1 MASNYL
7 AWKKR
12 INLILTEQDVIGY
25 VNGEV
30 IEPQKYKTQEL
41 TRYKKG
47 EVRAQRIIVESIKD
61 SPVPS
66 VTTLK
71 TSRAM
76 YDKLVNLYSVSTTG
90 QKLSLWNKLYRLKKS
105 KDEDMTSFLMR
116 VSQLRDPL
124 QGLGELT
131 LILK

>member
-30 IEPQKYKTQEL
+30 IEPQKDKTQEL

-61 SPVPS
+61 YLIPFVAN
-66 VTTLK
+66 LK
-71 TSRAM
+71 TSKAM
-76 YDKLVNLYSVSTTG
+76 YD
-90 QKLSLWNKLYRLKKS
+90 LSL
-105 KDEDMTSFLMR
+105 
-116 VSQLRDPL
+116 
-124 QGLGELT
+124 
-131 LILK
+131 IHI